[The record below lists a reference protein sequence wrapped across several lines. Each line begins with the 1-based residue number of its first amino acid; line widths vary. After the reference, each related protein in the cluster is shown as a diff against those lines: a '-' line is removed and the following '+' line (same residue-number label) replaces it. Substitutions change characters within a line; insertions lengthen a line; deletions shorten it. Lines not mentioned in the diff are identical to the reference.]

1 MLRRAAR
8 LRTLTAVLLAF
19 AAVLAGGAPAA
30 SAATASAQQLAA
42 DAGAWQ
48 RSFAIAQRYWGQ
60 TPCGGRVDVRWT
72 GMAPYM
78 NALSTW
84 LAVPGAAPSTFDGCT
99 VDFNADA
106 EWDFARFC
114 SVAVHEIGH
123 LLGHDHSEDP
133 DHIMAPVTTHVV
145 PECASGA
152 ASAAAPAAA
161 PAPAPAPAARPVAA
175 APKRVTAPA
184 HKKSAKRLTAAQKR
198 ARAKRQA
205 LARRKAERQRSTP
218 LRRGTVVAR
227 RVR

>member
-8 LRTLTAVLLAF
+8 LRTLTAVLLASA
-19 AAVLAGGAPAA
+19 AAVAGSAPVA
-30 SAATASAQQLAA
+30 SAATASAQQIAA

-48 RSFAIAQRYWGQ
+48 RSFEIAQRYWGQ
-60 TPCGGRVDVRWT
+60 TPCAGQVDMRWT
-72 GMAPYM
+72 GMAPHM

-84 LAVPGAAPSTFDGCT
+84 LAIPGAPANTFSGCT
-99 VDFNADA
+99 VDFNADT

-133 DHIMAPVTTHVV
+133 NHIMAPVTTHIV
-145 PECASGA
+145 PECVTASSAGA
-152 ASAAAPAAA
+152 PPAAAPAAA
-161 PAPAPAPAARPVAA
+161 PAAQPAAA
-175 APKRVTAPA
+175 APRRVAAPP
-184 HKKSAKRLTAAQKR
+184 HKRLTAAQKR
-198 ARAKRQA
+198 ARAKRLA
-205 LARRKAERQRSTP
+205 LARRAKGKKVERRRSTP